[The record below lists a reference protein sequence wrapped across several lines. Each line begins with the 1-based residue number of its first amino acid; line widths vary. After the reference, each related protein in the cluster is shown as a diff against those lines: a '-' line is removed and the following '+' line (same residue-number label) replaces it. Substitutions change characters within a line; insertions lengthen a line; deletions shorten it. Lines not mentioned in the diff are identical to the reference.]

1 MSIQVSERNAKS
13 PQSLMATASGNSLA
27 VVQSNGVDASKQ
39 QIATIVT
46 AKTPF
51 SIEHILCQNLNNNNN
66 SNTSG
71 NSTNSNNN
79 SNNNNSNN
87 VGVKV
92 KAAIGKFA
100 KNNCDNEKLKCAS
113 QQQQPS
119 QQQQQQHPKHS
130 PLSPLDEHEEY
141 MRLVAQ
147 QRFKPTE
154 RPNFSS
160 ALTAPSSIS
169 SSSSASLPSPTLLHA
184 AATHAHA
191 SNNNNGATLVSTHQ
205 ITSPTT
211 ASSYLTQSAQQV
223 TVPPP
228 PLPPPAPQHPHPASV
243 LYPSAAYSDH
253 GFLQMTLGYLSPSS
267 GAYKSVDPYFLSQA
281 SLFGGGHLFGGAGCV
296 PELAL
301 GLGMGVNA
309 LRHCRRRKART
320 VFSDPQLSGLEKRFE
335 AQRYLSTPERV
346 ELATALGLS
355 ETQVKT
361 WFQNRRMK
369 HKKQMRRRD
378 HTNEPVD
385 FSRSDGSASGSSSS
399 HSAKSCNNTSISS
412 HANNTTSTSGNNNNN
427 QNSNTNRSNN
437 GGENTNGSEKSFAA
451 QAYAR
456 EQQQQQQHATHQQ
469 HTLPLPHPHAHQTH
483 LQLRGSNSGSNGDHH
498 PSLMHG
504 NLAVAPHQQH
514 LQMLR
519 NISGGNLDNA
529 VGFLQHDYSTDD
541 YSDVDD
547 DEEDDDESS
556 DVDIVGDTKL
566 YHLT

>member
-1 MSIQVSERNAKS
+1 MSIQVSERVIAS
-13 PQSLMATASGNSLA
+13 PSHSLA
-27 VVQSNGVDASKQ
+27 SAANSAGTVSHSTVGGAGNKQ
-39 QIATIVT
+39 QSATIVT

-66 SNTSG
+66 NNTSS
-71 NSTNSNNN
+71 NHNNN
-79 SNNNNSNN
+79 SNNHTSNS
-87 VGVKV
+87 KV
-92 KAAIGKFA
+92 KMAIGKCA
-100 KNNCDNEKLKCAS
+100 KNNCDSEKLR
-113 QQQQPS
+113 
-119 QQQQQQHPKHS
+119 QQQQQHQQKHS
-130 PLSPLDEHEEY
+130 PIHALDDNEEY
-141 MRLVAQ
+141 TRLVAQ
-147 QRFKPTE
+147 QRFKPSE
-154 RPNFSS
+154 RGNLSG

-169 SSSSASLPSPTLLHA
+169 SASSASLPSPTVLTNS
-184 AATHAHA
+184 THGNQG
-191 SNNNNGATLVSTHQ
+191 NNNSNTTASVPTHQ
-205 ITSPTT
+205 ISPPTSN
-211 ASSYLTQSAQQV
+211 YLPQAAQQV
-223 TVPPP
+223 SAAPPP
-228 PLPPPAPQHPHPASV
+228 PPPSLPPPPPQHPHPASV

-369 HKKQMRRRD
+369 HKKQLRRRD
-378 HTNEPVD
+378 NTNEPVD
-385 FSRSDGSASGSSSS
+385 FSRSDGSSS
-399 HSAKSCNNTSISS
+399 HSAKSSNNATLPNASS
-412 HANNTTSTSGNNNNN
+412 HANNNNNHM
-427 QNSNTNRSNN
+427 QQSGSSSNSNN
-437 GGENTNGSEKSFAA
+437 GADNINGVEKAFAA

-456 EQQQQQQHATHQQ
+456 EQQQQQQHATHS
-469 HTLPLPHPHAHQTH
+469 HPHAQTLPTH
-483 LQLRGSNSGSNGDHH
+483 LQLRGNTNTCNNGSD
-498 PSLMHG
+498 SLGGGGAHSQLLHDG
-504 NLAVAPHQQH
+504 HNVASHQQH

-519 NISGGNLDNA
+519 NISGGQLENA
-529 VGFLQHDYSTDD
+529 MGFLQHDYSTDD

-547 DEEDDDESS
+547 DEEDEDDGS